1 MNTKIDDGGPAF
13 PILDKA
19 NFCGTGYGDGMTL
32 LDHFAGQVAEGDAS
46 AGGEAWDFGV
56 SDEWLEDRARLYYRI
71 ASAMVKVR
79 KEFLS

>member
-46 AGGEAWDFGV
+46 AG
-56 SDEWLEDRARLYYRI
+56 
-71 ASAMVKVR
+71 
-79 KEFLS
+79 

>member
-32 LDHFAGQVAEGDAS
+32 LDYFAGQVAEGDVS
-46 AGGEAWDFGV
+46 AGGAWALGL
-56 SDEWLEDRARLYYRI
+56 SDEDFEDRAWLYYRI